1 MKAAPFGYLAP
12 AGREEALWALRRYG
26 ADAKVLAG
34 GQSLV
39 PLLAMRLA
47 RPAVVVDLNRIA
59 DLAYVRP
66 VDGGLAIGA
75 MTRQRTVEHDP
86 QVAAQAPL
94 LREAVRWVGHPQ
106 IRNRGTV
113 GGSLAHADPAAEL
126 PAVAVVLDAQLVLAN
141 ARRTR
146 TVAASDFF
154 TGYLTTALEPDEL
167 LVEIRVPA
175 LPADAGWAF
184 LEVARRH
191 GDFALVGVA
200 ALLRRDAGGRI
211 SDARLAVVGVG
222 HGPVRV
228 PDAEQALVGRQASAA
243 VASEVGRLVEG
254 ALDPPDDIHA
264 TARYRRHVAGVL
276 AARAVVEAYGRM
288 EAA

>member
-1 MKAAPFGYLAP
+1 VKAASFGYLAP
-12 AGREEALWALRRYG
+12 SSREEALDALRHYG
-26 ADAKVLAG
+26 PDAKVLAG

-47 RPAVVVDLNRIA
+47 RPAVVVDLNRIP

-66 VDGGLAIGA
+66 ARGGLAIGA
-75 MTRQRTVEHDP
+75 MTRQRAVEHDP
-86 QVAAQAPL
+86 RVAARAPL

-106 IRNRGTV
+106 IRNRGTI

-126 PAVAVVLDAQLVLAN
+126 PAAAVVLDARLVLAS
-141 ARRTR
+141 ARGTR
-146 TVAASDFF
+146 TVAARDFF
-154 TGYLTTALEPDEL
+154 TGYLTTALEPDEV
-167 LVEIRVPA
+167 LVEVRVPA
-175 LPADAGWAF
+175 LPDRTGWAF

-200 ALLRRDAGGRI
+200 ALLRGDADGRV
-211 SDARLAVVGVG
+211 SDARLAFVGVS

-228 PDAEQALVGRQASAA
+228 VEAEQSLMGRTVSAA
-243 VASEVGRLVEG
+243 AAAEVGRLVEA
-254 ALDPPDDIHA
+254 ALDPQGDIHA

-276 AARAVVEAYGRM
+276 AARAVVAAARRM
-288 EAA
+288 EGA